1 MQTSTESL
9 SRSIRERSRRS
20 PSTLAYRLVGVIAI
34 DLRCP
39 ASHGD
44 LDTITERDL
53 CSVGASFLVAKVLNL
68 GCTCRSG
75 RSLFRI
81 LRCLHGFMP
90 GALE

>member
-9 SRSIRERSRRS
+9 SRSIRDRSRRS

-39 ASHGD
+39 ANHGD
-44 LDTITERDL
+44 VDTVTGRVLRSIE
-53 CSVGASFLVAKVLNL
+53 AFFLVAKVLNL
-68 GCTCRSG
+68 GRACRSC
-75 RSLFRI
+75 RSLVRDP
-81 LRCLHGFMP
+81 RCLHGVMP